1 MDTKLRHEK
10 EINWNP
16 TKSGRYREDQVKQLQ
31 TEYGYNHEDAS
42 KVFEIQEYKAT

>member
-10 EINWNP
+10 EISWNP
-16 TKSGRYREDQVKQLQ
+16 TRTGRYREEQVKQLQ
-31 TEYGYNHEDAS
+31 EEYGYSHDDAS